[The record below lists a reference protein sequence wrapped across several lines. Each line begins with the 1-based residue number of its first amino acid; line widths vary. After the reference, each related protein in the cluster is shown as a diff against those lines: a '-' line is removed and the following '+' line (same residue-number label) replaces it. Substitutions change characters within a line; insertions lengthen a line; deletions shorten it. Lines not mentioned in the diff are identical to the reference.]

1 MPLSWNDGQGEAR
14 SAQWRGSA
22 PPPKRLRAAG
32 DGLSSASALHAL
44 SEGWGLVWEGDYHQ
58 AVQLL
63 QALKRRLKPAPR
75 GATPLETFHL
85 ARKAQAE
92 HSRLLNRLL
101 LAFEAGHELPLRRA
115 PETLAAAQ
123 AALGEAPEPYLLPLR
138 EWLGCMGS
146 WQWRQAGLALPQLGG
161 AHLHV
166 HYGVFAPT
174 RNEYLDLV
182 QQAPL
187 PAALA
192 AHPLAVDVGTG
203 SGVLAALLGRRGVR
217 ELLLTDTSER
227 ALACAAENLQRLG
240 VAGVR
245 LEGAAL
251 FGSARAAGLIV
262 CNPPWL
268 PGKVNGPLD
277 AAVYDPDSAMLRGF
291 LAGVGERLAPGGEAW
306 LIVSDLAERIG
317 LRAPGELQGWM
328 DAAGL
333 RLLGRLDTR
342 PRHGRARD
350 DEDALHRLRREEIVS
365 LWRLGAGLTDGA
377 GSSPDHR

>member
-1 MPLSWNDGQGEAR
+1 
-14 SAQWRGSA
+14 
-22 PPPKRLRAAG
+22 
-32 DGLSSASALHAL
+32 
-44 SEGWGLVWEGDYHQ
+44 
-58 AVQLL
+58 
-63 QALKRRLKPAPR
+63 
-75 GATPLETFHL
+75 
-85 ARKAQAE
+85 
-92 HSRLLNRLL
+92 
-101 LAFEAGHELPLRRA
+101 
-115 PETLAAAQ
+115 
-123 AALGEAPEPYLLPLR
+123 
-138 EWLGCMGS
+138 MGS

-161 AHLHV
+161 ARLHV

-245 LEGAAL
+245 LEPAAL

-377 GSSPDHR
+377 GSSPDRR